1 MKLLVM
7 FFGLVLAC
15 LVFPVHARSG
25 QVASI
30 AVVHPYARATAPGQ
44 PNGGAYL
51 TLDNRGG
58 ANDRLV
64 SASTEVCQSAQ
75 LHAMKMD
82 GDVMRM
88 RHVDAIDVPAGQTL
102 VLRPGG
108 LHIMLVGLKS
118 PLKIG
123 DSFPMTLR
131 FEKAGEVTVRVA
143 VRAADAGPSGHDT
156 KH

>member
-1 MKLLVM
+1 MKLLVL
-7 FFGLVLAC
+7 FFGLVFAC
-15 LVFPVHARSG
+15 LALPADARSG
-25 QVASI
+25 PTAGV
-30 AVVHPYARATAPGQ
+30 AVVRPYARATAPGQ

-51 TLDNRGG
+51 TLDNRAGLS
-58 ANDRLV
+58 DRLLSV
-64 SASTEVCQSAQ
+64 STDVCQSAQ
-75 LHAMKMD
+75 LHAMKME

-88 RHVDAIDVPAGQTL
+88 RQVDAVDVPAGRTV

-123 DSFPMTLR
+123 DSFPLVLR
-131 FEKAGEVTVRVA
+131 FEKAGDIKVRVP
-143 VRAADAGPSGHDT
+143 VQSADAGANGHDM